1 MHFTEQRSYN
11 TLGIPRSAG
20 RCGLKPHLPRVI
32 GHNSRILRPCCTF
45 YKEQRGLSLV
55 STLWILTILSIL
67 AAQLLYS
74 IHIEQRTQRNFLDRA
89 KFHYAARAGFEWT
102 LAVMRT
108 DQTPFDSLGESWAE
122 PIEGQIDDG
131 VQIGNFLNYQV
142 TITDEASKVNINTAD
157 VGLISNLLAQVG
169 ASPDEPLTEELANNI
184 VQGQPYRTVR
194 DLARVEGMT
203 SEILY
208 GTQQMA
214 AFTQGTPTGTVD
226 DLSTTGGGTLQA
238 TETDARP
245 GLVDVATIYSLDAS
259 TDPNGESL
267 VNVNT
272 ADADQ
277 LTQIETQ
284 SGQGGGQSV
293 FSQAEAESLI
303 QQREFDRLAALIDV
317 KAVSDQLFN
326 NIQNQIT
333 TEDSSGNGDDG
344 ETNNSQ
350 ENVPPGQGGQ
360 GGGQGPQQGENGQI
374 NINTADVDTLQSLQ
388 GIDEGIAQRIVDH
401 RDSQG
406 IFQNIDAIKDVT
418 LLTQQEFIGIV
429 DKITLKDGDTRNG
442 LININTASAEI
453 LALLPGMDPQK
464 AQAIVER
471 REQDPPNDSP
481 IQNYTDEEIKGNPF
495 TNISQLSDL
504 EEIDF
509 ETFREVVDWVTYR
522 SHGYRIEANGVD
534 AAGKIISTC
543 IGIIDRTGDQVVV
556 QHWRQD

>member
-1 MHFTEQRSYN
+1 MRFTKRFSY
-11 TLGIPRSAG
+11 
-20 RCGLKPHLPRVI
+20 
-32 GHNSRILRPCCTF
+32 TF

-122 PIEGQIDDG
+122 PIEGQVDDG
-131 VQIGNFLNYQV
+131 VQVGNFLNYQV

-157 VGLISNLLAQVG
+157 DGLISNLLAQVG
-169 ASPDEPLTEELANNI
+169 ASPDESLTQELANNI
-184 VQGQPYRTVR
+184 VEGQPYRTVR

-214 AFTQGTPTGTVD
+214 AFTQGGTNIQSTPTGTVD
-226 DLSTTGGGTLQA
+226 GLATTAGGSLQA
-238 TETDARP
+238 TETDAQP
-245 GLVDVATIYSLDAS
+245 GLVDLATLYSLDAS
-259 TDPNGESL
+259 TDPDGEPL

-272 ADADQ
+272 ADAEQ

-303 QQREFDRLAALIDV
+303 QQREFDRFAALIDV
-317 KAVSDQLFN
+317 KAVSDELFN

-333 TEDSSGNGDDG
+333 TEDSGGNGDDG

-350 ENVPPGQGGQ
+350 EN
-360 GGGQGPQQGENGQI
+360 GPQQGGDGQV
-374 NINTADVDTLQSLQ
+374 NINTADVETLQSLQ

-418 LLTQQEFIGIV
+418 MLTQQEFIGIV
-429 DKITLKDGDTRNG
+429 DKITLKDGDTRSG

-453 LALLPGMDPQK
+453 LALLPGMDSQK

-471 REQDPPNDSP
+471 REQDPPDDSP
-481 IQNYTDEEIKGNPF
+481 IHNYTDEEIKGNPF

-504 EEIDF
+504 QEIDF
-509 ETFREVVDWVTYR
+509 ETFREVVDSVTYR

-534 AAGKIISTC
+534 AAGKVISTC
-543 IGIIDRTGDQVVV
+543 IGIIDRAGDQVVV

>member
-1 MHFTEQRSYN
+1 MLFTKQFSY
-11 TLGIPRSAG
+11 TL
-20 RCGLKPHLPRVI
+20 
-32 GHNSRILRPCCTF
+32 
-45 YKEQRGLSLV
+45 YKEQSGLSLV

-122 PIEGQIDDG
+122 SIQGQVDDG
-131 VQIGNFLNYQV
+131 VQVGNFLNYQV

-157 VGLISNLLAQVG
+157 AGLLSNLLVQVG
-169 ASPDEPLTEELANNI
+169 ASPDEPLTQELANNI
-184 VQGQPYRTVR
+184 VEGQPYRTVR

-203 SEILY
+203 SELLY

-214 AFTQGTPTGTVD
+214 ALTQGTANTQNTPTSTANA
-226 DLSTTGGGTLQA
+226 LSTAGVGNLQA
-238 TETDARP
+238 TATEAQP
-245 GLVDVATIYSLDAS
+245 GLVDLATIYSIDAS

-272 ADADQ
+272 ADAEQ

-284 SGQGGGQSV
+284 PSQGQGQPV

-303 QQREFDRLAALIDV
+303 QQREFDGFAALIDAQ
-317 KAVSDQLFN
+317 AVSDELFN
-326 NIQNQIT
+326 NIRDQIT
-333 TEDSSGNGDDG
+333 TEDSGENENENEDEG
-344 ETNNSQ
+344 ETNNQ
-350 ENVPPGQGGQ
+350 QDDGGQ
-360 GGGQGPQQGENGQI
+360 V
-374 NINTADVDTLQSLQ
+374 NINTADVETLESVDGIDQ
-388 GIDEGIAQRIVDH
+388 GIAERIVNH

-418 LLTQQEFIGIV
+418 MLTQQEFIGIV
-429 DKITLKDGDTRNG
+429 DKITLEDGETRSG
-442 LININTASAEI
+442 LININTAPAEI
-453 LALLPGMDPQK
+453 LALLPGMDSQK
-464 AQAIVER
+464 AQAIVAR
-471 REQDPPNDSP
+471 REEDPPDDSP
-481 IQNYTDEEIKGNPF
+481 VLSFTEEEITGNPF
-495 TNISQLSDL
+495 TNISQLSEL

-509 ETFREVVDWVTYR
+509 ETFGEIVDWVTYR

-534 AAGKIISTC
+534 AAGKVISTC
-543 IGIIDRTGDQVVV
+543 VGIIDRTGDQVSV
-556 QHWRQD
+556 QYWRQD

>member
-1 MHFTEQRSYN
+1 MF
-11 TLGIPRSAG
+11 
-20 RCGLKPHLPRVI
+20 
-32 GHNSRILRPCCTF
+32 LRKRFSDTF
-45 YKEQRGLSLV
+45 YKEQNGLSLV

-89 KFHYAARAGFEWT
+89 KYHYAARAGFEWT
-102 LAVMRT
+102 LAVIRT

-122 PIEGQIDDG
+122 PIQGQVDDG
-131 VQIGNFLNYQV
+131 VQVGNFLNYQV

-169 ASPDEPLTEELANNI
+169 TSPDEPLTQELANSI
-184 VQGQPYRTVR
+184 VAGQPYRTVR
-194 DLARVEGMT
+194 DLARVDGMT

-214 AFTQGTPTGTVD
+214 AFTQGTTDPQSTSTSTVGGPPTAAGTG
-226 DLSTTGGGTLQA
+226 SLQA
-238 TETDARP
+238 TTTETQP
-245 GLVDVATIYSLDAS
+245 GLVDLATIYSLDAS
-259 TDPNGESL
+259 TDPNGASL

-272 ADADQ
+272 ADAEQ

-284 SGQGGGQSV
+284 SSQGGGQSV

-303 QQREFDRLAALIDV
+303 QQREFDRFAALIDV
-317 KAVSDQLFN
+317 KAVSDELFN

-333 TEDSSGNGDDG
+333 TEDSGGNEDDG

-350 ENVPPGQGGQ
+350 GNGPPRQ
-360 GGGQGPQQGENGQI
+360 GGGQGPQQGEEGQV
-374 NINTADVDTLQSLQ
+374 NINTADVETLQSLQ
-388 GIDEGIAQRIVDH
+388 GIDEGIAQRIVEH

-406 IFQNIDAIKDVT
+406 FFQNIDAVKDVT
-418 LLTQQEFIGIV
+418 MLTRQEFIGIV
-429 DKITLKDGDTRNG
+429 DKITLKDGDTRSG

-453 LALLPGMDPQK
+453 LALLPGMDSQK

-471 REQDPPNDSP
+471 REQDPPDDSP

-522 SHGYRIEANGVD
+522 SHGYRIAANGVD
-534 AAGKIISTC
+534 AAGKVISTC

-556 QHWRQD
+556 QYWRQD

>member
-1 MHFTEQRSYN
+1 MLATKRFSY
-11 TLGIPRSAG
+11 IS
-20 RCGLKPHLPRVI
+20 
-32 GHNSRILRPCCTF
+32 

-122 PIEGQIDDG
+122 PIEGQVDDG
-131 VQIGNFLNYQV
+131 VQVGNVLNYQV

-157 VGLISNLLAQVG
+157 VGLISNLLAQVE
-169 ASPDEPLTEELANNI
+169 ASSDDSLTQELANNI
-184 VQGQPYRTVR
+184 VEGQPYRTVR
-194 DLARVEGMT
+194 DIARVEGMT

-208 GTQQMA
+208 GTQQVA

-226 DLSTTGGGTLQA
+226 GLSTTSGGSLQA
-238 TETDARP
+238 TETDAQP
-245 GLVDVATIYSLDAS
+245 GLVDLATIYSLDAS
-259 TDPNGESL
+259 TDPNGEPL

-272 ADADQ
+272 ADAEQ

-284 SGQGGGQSV
+284 SGQGGGQPV

-303 QQREFDRLAALIDV
+303 QQREFDRFAALMDV
-317 KAVSDQLFN
+317 QAVSDELFN

-333 TEDSSGNGDDG
+333 TEDSGGNGEDG

-350 ENVPPGQGGQ
+350 ENGPPRQE
-360 GGGQGPQQGENGQI
+360 GGQGPQQGEDGQV
-374 NINTADVDTLQSLQ
+374 NINTADVETLQSLQ

-406 IFQNIDAIKDVT
+406 FFQNIDAIKDVT
-418 LLTQQEFIGIV
+418 MLTQQEFIGIV
-429 DKITLKDGDTRNG
+429 DKITLKDGDTRSG

-471 REQDPPNDSP
+471 REQDPPDDSP
-481 IQNYTDEEIKGNPF
+481 VHNYTDEEITGNPF
-495 TNISQLSDL
+495 TNISELSDL
-504 EEIDF
+504 QEINF
-509 ETFREVVDWVTYR
+509 ETFREIVDSVTYR

-534 AAGKIISTC
+534 AAGRVISTC
-543 IGIIDRTGDQVVV
+543 IGIIDRTGDEVVV
-556 QHWRQD
+556 QYWRQD

>member
-1 MHFTEQRSYN
+1 MLFTKRFSY
-11 TLGIPRSAG
+11 
-20 RCGLKPHLPRVI
+20 
-32 GHNSRILRPCCTF
+32 TF

-122 PIEGQIDDG
+122 PIQGQVDDG
-131 VQIGNFLNYQV
+131 VQVGNLLNYQV

-169 ASPDEPLTEELANNI
+169 ASPDEPLTQELANNI
-184 VQGQPYRTVR
+184 VEGQPYRTVR

-214 AFTQGTPTGTVD
+214 AFTQGVTNTQSTPTGTVD
-226 DLSTTGGGTLQA
+226 GLSTTAGGSLQA
-238 TETDARP
+238 TETDAQP

-259 TDPNGESL
+259 TDPNGEAL

-272 ADADQ
+272 ADAEQ

-284 SGQGGGQSV
+284 SGQGGGQPV

-303 QQREFDRLAALIDV
+303 QQREFDKFAALIDV

-326 NIQNQIT
+326 NIRNQIT
-333 TEDSSGNGDDG
+333 TEDSGGNGDDG

-350 ENVPPGQGGQ
+350 GNGPGDQ
-360 GGGQGPQQGENGQI
+360 GGGQGQQGGDGQV

-406 IFQNIDAIKDVT
+406 NFQNIDAIKDVT
-418 LLTQQEFIGIV
+418 MLTQQEFIGIV
-429 DKITLKDGDTRNG
+429 DKITLKDGETRSG

-453 LALLPGMDPQK
+453 LVLLPGMDSQK

-471 REQDPPNDSP
+471 REQDPPDDSP

-495 TNISQLSDL
+495 TNISQLSEL

-509 ETFREVVDWVTYR
+509 ETFGEVVDWVTYR

-534 AAGKIISTC
+534 AAGKVISTC
-543 IGIIDRTGDQVVV
+543 IGIINRAGDQVVV